1 MVDLIRLGQNVRF
14 QRKGRGWSLSELEE
28 RSGGVPKAY
37 ISDLENGSGGKP
49 NIQYLF
55 QVATAFGTT
64 IDALIRGPEA
74 EPTPEQMSLLPPGL
88 QDFAQEENLTD
99 DEVQMLAGLNFR
111 GNRPRDKASWRA
123 IYDVIKLASNQK

>member
-1 MVDLIRLGQNVRF
+1 MVDLNRLGQNVRF

-28 RSGGVPKAY
+28 HSGVPKAY

-55 QVATAFGTT
+55 QIATTFGTT

-74 EPTPEQMSLLPPGL
+74 EATPEQMSLLPPGL
-88 QDFAQEENLTD
+88 QELAQEAGLSD

-111 GNRPRDKASWRA
+111 GNRPRDKDSWRA
-123 IYDVIKLASNQK
+123 IFDVI